1 MKKLILVTLMIG
13 LLCMEALFASGAKE
27 APKSEGRKGE
37 SQPAMQSYRG
47 RTLSVSTWGF
57 NMDLINKN
65 ITKPF
70 EEAYG
75 VKIIYETGN
84 NADRL
89 TKLKAR
95 KDSPNV
101 DVVHFAGN
109 YIYLATKEGLLQPY
123 EPEKIPS
130 LKELYDWAK
139 DPVGNRYGI
148 GYAISTYAIAYRTDK
163 VNPPITSWADLAR
176 PDLKGFVTLPD
187 ITTTFGPATVV
198 LLAKAFGGSEENV
211 EPAWQNLPQ
220 IAKNLVTVYR
230 RSSELITLV
239 QQGEVWV
246 APYTSFS
253 WGNLLGTKVPLKSVV
268 PKEGTVGS
276 QSMVAIVKG
285 TKNPD
290 LAHLYIDFILSHDV
304 QKAQAMDLVDSP
316 TNMTV
321 KVPPEIGEK
330 LAYGPEKL
338 SNIIFLDEAKLAQV
352 QESWVKRWQQIMA
365 K

>member
-1 MKKLILVTLMIG
+1 MKKLVLVTLMIG

-27 APKSEGRKGE
+27 APKTERAKGE
-37 SQPAMQSYRG
+37 SSPAMQSYRG

-70 EEAYG
+70 EETYG

-109 YIYLATKEGLLQPY
+109 YIYLATKEGLIQPY
-123 EPEKIPS
+123 DPEKIPS

-163 VNPPITSWADLAR
+163 VNPPIASWADLAR

-198 LLAKAFGGSEENV
+198 LLAKAYGGSEENV

-253 WGNLLGTKVPLKSVV
+253 WGNLLETKVPLKSVV

-276 QSMVAIVKG
+276 QSMVAVVKG
-285 TKNPD
+285 TKNAD
-290 LAHLYIDFILSHDV
+290 LAHLYINFILSHDV

-338 SNIIFLDEAKLAQV
+338 SNIIFLDEARLAQV
-352 QESWVKRWQQIMA
+352 QEIWVKRWQQIMA